1 MKLLDTV
8 NHGYSK
14 HVNTE
19 VTLTAKGFLLRVAL
33 LHVVNF
39 SLITNYAHNG
49 AKLSVQ

>member
-1 MKLLDTV
+1 MLLTF

-19 VTLTAKGFLLRVAL
+19 VTLTAKGFLLCVTL

-39 SLITNYAHNG
+39 SHITNYAHNE
-49 AKLSVQ
+49 AK